1 MIITFI
7 IVKISIVIK
16 KATHISCL
24 LSWANWKS
32 PWRARVIF
40 SVFFTTSSWV
50 GMHLPP
56 SPTMVEPPEP
66 GDENDSLAEPVTSA
80 LCHWLLGGDGRMRW
94 GEEIEKNNFVYFLL
108 TQLMSLL
115 ITDLWWKILRSQI
128 NPIIIIIITF
138 VIPIIHTL
146 FHHRHHLT
154 VTWCGKVLPLS
165 AQNQQTL
172 KSWGG
177 PEEDL
182 ESPARHWCPAIGGHS
197 VLIFRCKT
205 YEFSQ
210 QTSVVEHGIMVC
222 LVVSYLTIK
231 LAFIFLIRH
240 WNQIFHTDS
249 AARQLYELPTVSD
262 SKDCT
267 TDIYN
272 LFPTITIIRKLVII
286 GTYLSWKL
294 TTLWQLL
301 NNEIR
306 EQK

>member
-1 MIITFI
+1 MDEWDEGKKLKKIILFI
-7 IVKISIVIK
+7 FF
-16 KATHISCL
+16 
-24 LSWANWKS
+24 N
-32 PWRARVIF
+32 
-40 SVFFTTSSWV
+40 SVNVF
-50 GMHLPP
+50 
-56 SPTMVEPPEP
+56 
-66 GDENDSLAEPVTSA
+66 
-80 LCHWLLGGDGRMRW
+80 
-94 GEEIEKNNFVYFLL
+94 INNH
-108 TQLMSLL
+108 
-115 ITDLWWKILRSQI
+115 LWWKILQSQI
-128 NPIIIIIITF
+128 NPIIIIIIITF
-138 VIPIIHTL
+138 VITIIHTL

-205 YEFSQ
+205 YKFSQ

-240 WNQIFHTDS
+240 WNQIFRTDS

-262 SKDCT
+262 SKDRT

-272 LFPTITIIRKLVII
+272 LFPTKQ
-286 GTYLSWKL
+286 L